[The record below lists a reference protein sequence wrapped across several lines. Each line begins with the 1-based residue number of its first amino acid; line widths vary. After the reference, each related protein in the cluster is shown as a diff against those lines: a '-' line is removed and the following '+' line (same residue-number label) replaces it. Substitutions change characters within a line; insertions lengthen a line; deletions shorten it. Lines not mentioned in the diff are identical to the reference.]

1 MTSTAYKQYKNTNH
15 AWIEATPAHWKTGR
29 VKDFVETN
37 AAVKVPADLAE
48 DALVEFVPMTNVND
62 ELGQIT
68 EFNFVPYRDVSTGYT
83 KFKNKDVI
91 FAKITPCMENG
102 NSAVVNGLC
111 KNIGFGSTEFI
122 VFRAKSKLGEKYLH
136 YFFHNDLFL
145 KNAEPF
151 MKGTAGQKR
160 ISSQFMATHFFALPP
175 LNEQFSIV
183 SYLDKKT
190 SRIDLNIGLLNKKA
204 KQYEKLKQSLINETV
219 TRGLDKKVAMKDS
232 GVEWIGEVPVHWDVT
247 AVSNVTSTVSIKNHP
262 NEELLSVYRDYGVII
277 KSSRDDNHNK
287 AGADLAGYKL
297 VMPGYLVINKMKAW
311 QGSLGIS
318 EYKGIVSPA
327 YITCKTDTKLLNR
340 NYFHHLL
347 RCQSYIDEYNRLSFG
362 VRNDQWD
369 MRYVDFKYVP
379 VLLPPPKEQ
388 AEIAN
393 YINEKTAKIDQIII
407 TINDQIEKLKELRKT
422 LINDVVTGKI
432 KVAQDENVEGLAT

>member
-219 TRGLDKKVAMKDS
+219 TRGLDKTVAMKDS
-232 GVEWIGEVPVHWDVT
+232 GVEWIEEVPTHW
-247 AVSNVTSTVSIKNHP
+247 NVCRV
-262 NEELLSVYRDYGVII
+262 
-277 KSSRDDNHNK
+277 
-287 AGADLAGYKL
+287 
-297 VMPGYLVINKMKAW
+297 
-311 QGSLGIS
+311 
-318 EYKGIVSPA
+318 
-327 YITCKTDTKLLNR
+327 
-340 NYFHHLL
+340 
-347 RCQSYIDEYNRLSFG
+347 
-362 VRNDQWD
+362 
-369 MRYVDFKYVP
+369 
-379 VLLPPPKEQ
+379 
-388 AEIAN
+388 AEIAKQN
-393 YINEKTAKIDQIII
+393 KVKNIGLVEKNLLSLSYGRIIRKDLNTNFGLLPESFETYQIVKNGAIILRLTDLQNDQKSLRVGHVGENGIITSAYLGLNFNKKIHSKFAYYLLHVYDLCKVFYWFGGGLRSTMRYEDVKIIPFVVPPSHEQQAIVDFLDEKTAKIDQIVI

-422 LINDVVTGKI
+422 LISDVVTGKI
-432 KVAQDENVEGLAT
+432 KVTQDDNGEGLAA